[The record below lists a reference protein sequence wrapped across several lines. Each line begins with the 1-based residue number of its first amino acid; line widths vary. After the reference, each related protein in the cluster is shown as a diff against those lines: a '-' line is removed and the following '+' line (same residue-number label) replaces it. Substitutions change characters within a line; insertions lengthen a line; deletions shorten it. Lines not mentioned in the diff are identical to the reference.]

1 MPETSHS
8 ATRDGPP
15 ADRPRSLAGASLFLL
30 AGLFIVA
37 LILVFRRLGL
47 IEPGAGVDRGANE
60 IVDLVYLGAWL
71 LAGWFALRLVQAV
84 RELIVLHAEQ
94 GRTAARS
101 ADLIEHGLIPALLRI
116 AEAVERERAEPSSG
130 QAADGMAAALAR
142 ARQAVK
148 AGDWLEAES
157 LVLDFAQDFPDAPQG
172 AALLDQIAQGRQ
184 AAIEDLCDRIDAA
197 KQVNDPGR
205 VLELRDELAGY
216 LDGDS
221 LRDLDP
227 SLVSWLMGLVR
238 LRMSELPLRPDVV
251 ELATQIA
258 ERFGGTPEGASL
270 RKALPV
276 LRRSVGLC
284 PRCAQPYLGIDD
296 ACPECLARVVTPRL
310 LVPVGEMTTNG
321 PSADLIEEPL
331 SGSQESPFLDLDEHR
346 D

>member
-1 MPETSHS
+1 V
-8 ATRDGPP
+8 
-15 ADRPRSLAGASLFLL
+15 DRPRSFAGASLFLL
-30 AGLFIVA
+30 AGLFVA
-37 LILVFRRLGL
+37 ALTLFFRRLGL
-47 IEPGAGVDRGANE
+47 IESGSGIDRGAKE

-71 LAGWFALRLVQAV
+71 LAGWFALRLVQAA
-84 RELIVLHAEQ
+84 RELIVLRAEQ

-116 AEAVERERAEPSSG
+116 AEAVERAEPSSG

-172 AALLDQIAQGRQ
+172 AALLDQIAEGRQ
-184 AAIEDLCDRIDAA
+184 AAIEDLRARIDAA

-205 VLELRDELAGY
+205 VLELHDELAGY
-216 LDGDS
+216 LDS
-221 LRDLDP
+221 ETHRDLDP

-238 LRMSELPLRPDVV
+238 MRMSELPLRTDVV

-284 PRCAQPYLGIDD
+284 PRCAQPYVGIDD

-310 LVPVGEMTTNG
+310 LVPVGETTTNG
-321 PSADLIEEPL
+321 PSADRIEEPP
-331 SGSQESPFLDLDEHR
+331 SGSQESPFLDHDEHR